1 MYSKMIIFLVY
12 QNYQGRIRKRAYD
25 IYGIPVAYVRGKL
38 TKKKKTFTVI
48 GPMSMMKEKVQSL
61 NIDVMHVDSHKFL
74 VIAVEP
80 LQLTIHAPLVN
91 ETEDQSGL
99 GLQGH
104 LNHLHTRGFNLQ

>member
-1 MYSKMIIFLVY
+1 M
-12 QNYQGRIRKRAYD
+12 
-25 IYGIPVAYVRGKL
+25 
-38 TKKKKTFTVI
+38 T
-48 GPMSMMKEKVQSL
+48 MMKEKVQSL